1 MARRIF
7 LSGGGG
13 LACHRRYRLVERGEA
28 GHHPPEKKAIA
39 AEETQLKK
47 IPNGV
52 RDLLKLDLLLVSQT
66 GIRRV
71 SELR

>member
-1 MARRIF
+1 
-7 LSGGGG
+7 
-13 LACHRRYRLVERGEA
+13 VERGEA